1 MEEIRNF
8 KTNAKCG
15 GCVAAIGA
23 ELNRIMP
30 AENWHI
36 DLTSPDKTL
45 SVKSELSDE
54 AILEAVSRAGFV
66 AQKL

>member
-1 MEEIRNF
+1 MEETRNF
-8 KTNAKCG
+8 KTNAKCS

-23 ELNRIMP
+23 ELNQIIP

-36 DLTSPDKTL
+36 DLSSPDKTL
-45 SVKSELSDE
+45 SVKSELPDE
-54 AILEAVSRAGFV
+54 AILEAISRAGFV